1 MSLSKPLEGL
11 LVIDLTRVLAGPYC
25 TMLLCDMGALVIK
38 VEMPEKG
45 DDSRYFNP
53 MIGNE
58 SAYFMSINR
67 GKKSITLNLKNKKGK
82 ALFLKLVEKAD
93 ILVENF
99 RPGVM
104 ERLELSFE
112 KLNKINPALIYAS
125 STGFGQTGPKSKKAA
140 YDLIIQGLSGM
151 MSITGPDESTPTKV
165 GSSIADIFS
174 GTFTCIGILA
184 ALQNREKTR
193 KGQMVDVAMLDSMI
207 SVLENAVVRYSA
219 TGSIPKPIGNR
230 HPSIAPF
237 ASFETSNGMINI
249 AIGNN
254 SLWEKFC
261 NIIGKPKLINDER
274 FNSNPLRVKN
284 IEVLTEIITEVLKQ
298 RTSEEWL
305 ETFEKNNIPSGKIN
319 NVEEMM
325 NDPQVIAREMIVD
338 VTQKTGPV
346 KMPGVPIKFSHT
358 PAEIAG
364 PAPELGEHNEEI
376 FSTFLDLDKFS
387 INKLKEEGVI

>member
-1 MSLSKPLEGL
+1 MRLSKPLEDL
-11 LVIDLTRVLAGPYC
+11 LVIDLTRVLAGPFC
-25 TMLLCDMGALVIK
+25 TMLLCDMGAFVLKI
-38 VEMPEKG
+38 EMPEKG

-53 MIGNE
+53 VIGNE

-82 ALFLKLVEKAD
+82 ELFLKLVEKAD

-104 ERLELSFE
+104 DRLDLSFE
-112 KLNKINPALIYAS
+112 KLSKINPALICAS

-151 MSITGPDESTPTKV
+151 MSITGPDENAPTKV

-184 ALQNREKTR
+184 ALQNREKTGL
-193 KGQMVDVAMLDSMI
+193 GQMVDVAMLDSMI
-207 SVLENAVVRYSA
+207 SVLENAIVRYSA
-219 TGSIPKPIGNR
+219 TGSIPRPIGNR

-254 SLWEKFC
+254 NLWEKFC
-261 NIIGKPKLINDER
+261 NIIDMPELINDER
-274 FNSNPLRVKN
+274 FHSNPLRVKN
-284 IEVLTEIITEVLKQ
+284 IEALTELISEQLKQ
-298 RTSEEWL
+298 KTSEEWL
-305 ETFEKNNIPSGKIN
+305 EIFEVNNIPSGKIN

-325 NDPQVIAREMIVD
+325 NDPQVIAREMLVD
-338 VTQKTGPV
+338 VIQKSGPV
-346 KMPGVPIKFSHT
+346 KMPGVPIKFSRT
-358 PAEIAG
+358 PAEISG

-376 FSTFLDLDKFS
+376 FSTFLDLNKDE
-387 INKLKEEGVI
+387 INKLKDENII

>member
-1 MSLSKPLEGL
+1 MNLSKPLEDL
-11 LVIDLTRVLAGPYC
+11 LVIDLTRVLAGPFC
-25 TMLLCDMGALVIK
+25 TMLLCDMGAFVIK
-38 VEMPEKG
+38 IEMPEKG

-53 MIGNE
+53 VIGNE

-82 ALFLKLVEKAD
+82 ELFLKLVEKAD

-104 ERLELSFE
+104 DRLDLSFE
-112 KLNKINPALIYAS
+112 KLSKINPALIYAS

-151 MSITGPDESTPTKV
+151 MSITGPDENAPTKV

-184 ALQNREKTR
+184 ALQNREKTGL
-193 KGQMVDVAMLDSMI
+193 GQMVDVAMLDSMI
-207 SVLENAVVRYSA
+207 SVLENAIVRYSA
-219 TGSIPKPIGNR
+219 TGSIPRPIGNR

-254 SLWEKFC
+254 TLWEKFC
-261 NIIGKPKLINDER
+261 NIIDKPELINDER
-274 FNSNPLRVKN
+274 FHSNPLRVKN
-284 IEVLTEIITEVLKQ
+284 IEALTELITEQLKQ
-298 RTSEEWL
+298 KTSEEWL
-305 ETFEKNNIPSGKIN
+305 EIFETNNIPSGKIN

-325 NDPQVIAREMIVD
+325 NDPQVIAREMLVD
-338 VTQKTGPV
+338 VIQKSGPV
-346 KMPGVPIKFSHT
+346 KMPGVPIKLSRT
-358 PAEIAG
+358 PAEISG

-376 FSTFLDLDKFS
+376 FSTFLDLNKDE
-387 INKLKEEGVI
+387 INKLKDENII